1 MTSISTICIK
11 AGDAIMLRKYFI
23 NNIALLSLV
32 FLLFG
37 CATAKTYHMY
47 DGNPLSPSE
56 IATIK
61 PWHETRF
68 IPLASLN
75 VWPGSIDGKV
85 TEPYEGALPSYYVL
99 PGEHKIKIQF
109 FFYDG
114 SHKLR
119 GGDPKEML
127 FTAESGHLYLTK
139 TNMPKEIAEGEV
151 KISFWI
157 EDANTKKV
165 VAGTRL
171 ATEE

>member
-1 MTSISTICIK
+1 
-11 AGDAIMLRKYFI
+11 MLRKYFI

-37 CATAKTYHMY
+37 CATAKTYHLY
-47 DGNPLSPSE
+47 DGNPLPLSE

-68 IPLASLN
+68 IPLGSLD
-75 VWPGSIDGKV
+75 VWPASIDGKL
-85 TEPYEGALPSYYVL
+85 TESYEGALPSYYVL
-99 PGEHKIKIQF
+99 PGEHKIIIGFGF
-109 FFYDG
+109 FDG
-114 SHKLR
+114 SKR
-119 GGDPKEML
+119 FMGKDPKEML

-139 TNMPKEIAEGEV
+139 TNMPKEIAEGQV
-151 KISFWI
+151 KMGFWI

-171 ATEE
+171 VTEE